1 MPYEVSNGAQEGF
14 LSGVQSADRWHTA
27 QLEDYGKM
35 RNDYFSTLNA
45 RLAALAHVNAKP
57 TEIGTAADDAKNML
71 TPYLNY
77 NPSDKTKPAF
87 RQNVLQKTNQ
97 VETGRIPFGAIQDP
111 NSPANR
117 TAYAPNPAVQNGTV
131 VATPQ
136 YAANARNTLSNIQ
149 NLVAAVTNAAQG
161 IRQQQANGQPIHPQA
176 MDNYNKLVNA
186 LGYVRNMPN
195 GNSSGRG

>member
-14 LSGVQSADRWHTA
+14 LSGVNSADRRSQA
-27 QLEDYGKM
+27 QLEDYGRM
-35 RNDYFSTLNA
+35 RNDYFSMMNA
-45 RLAALAHVNAKP
+45 RMQALSNSDDEDTQNAVNAAYNTGSDMFRAQFNYAP
-57 TEIGTAADDAKNML
+57 DGSPLFRRNGLNTPQQTPVYNEPIGGVYD
-71 TPYLNY
+71 
-77 NPSDKTKPAF
+77 S
-87 RQNVLQKTNQ
+87 
-97 VETGRIPFGAIQDP
+97 
-111 NSPANR
+111 NSPTNR
-117 TAYAPNPAVQNGTV
+117 TAYAPNNVQNGTV
-131 VATPQ
+131 VATSQ
-136 YAANARNTLSNIQ
+136 YADNARNTLSNIQ